1 MEYLNAITRDEV
13 SIVAFEATRVA
24 HGEVEILM
32 PRVFGAELA
41 AIKGRRRRTN
51 SWTPQEFLTAAGNDG
66 AEVAEAARLFLDE
79 VRAAGF
85 TLFNGT
91 ATHPNV
97 IIGRPDAGY
106 WPVSV
111 YSNPVRPR
119 IRLHDIADARGPELA
134 TACAMCLVGI
144 PGAKLDPES
153 PNIRAKL
160 TLGCGGADRPCA
172 TGADHR
178 GAEADGRG

>member
-32 PRVFGAELA
+32 PWSSGL
-41 AIKGRRRRTN
+41 N
-51 SWTPQEFLTAAGNDG
+51 SLQSGPSPSDQLLDPQEFLTAAGNDG

-111 YSNPVRPR
+111 YSNPVRPQDPAAR
-119 IRLHDIADARGPELA
+119 HRRRPRSGTRDRLRDVSGRYS
-134 TACAMCLVGI
+134 
-144 PGAKLDPES
+144 GAKARSGES
-153 PNIRAKL
+153 QHSGQAHPGVR
-160 TLGCGGADRPCA
+160 R
-172 TGADHR
+172 R
-178 GAEADGRG
+178 